1 MNWTYAY
8 TPQIWPSVLTISLL
22 IALAVFARRRNR
34 VPGAIPFFIACLFAI
49 LWATGSVME
58 YVMLDLATKIFWVKF
73 QATWQVPVAIAVT
86 CFILEYVSPGRWLT
100 PRNLALLSIPWVVGI
115 GMMLTDDLYHLVWS
129 DFSLSGT
136 VMPHLNPG
144 GWLIV
149 AYALGVLG
157 ALNLIVLGWLFL
169 RSPQHRSAVIFLLVG
184 QIGGHALYLL
194 GRLIIFR
201 PDRFFNPLGMVVE
214 FVSYAIALFGFRI
227 FDPIPLARQQA
238 ITQMSEG
245 MFVLD
250 NQGRVAS
257 LNPAAECIL
266 HAASR
271 QIKGKPI
278 LELLPAFPAEHLE
291 DPGGTEIEFSL
302 DSNGEIRHYATVISL
317 LKDFRGRVVG
327 RLLLMRDVSEQKRAR
342 SQILEQQR
350 ALAVLQ
356 EREQLAR
363 ELHDNLGQ
371 AFAFVN
377 VQGQTVQRLLDR
389 GDVPTAQEYVGRLV
403 QVAREAD
410 VDIRESIMGLRATI
424 SERGL
429 FPALA
434 KYLSRYEKNYGIQT
448 RLEGVEAFRDGDF
461 EALVEVQLLRI
472 LQEALTNVR
481 KHANAHCVQILFA
494 ARNGRAH
501 ITVQDDGQGFNPG
514 TASAGSEEHVG
525 LRVIRERAAEIG
537 GSVEIRSA
545 PDAGTQVLVQ
555 VPVSSKQ

>member
-1 MNWTYAY
+1 MNWTYVY
-8 TPQIWPSVLTISLL
+8 TPQIWPSVFTILLL
-22 IALAVFARRRNR
+22 IALVVFSARRRS
-34 VPGAIPFFIACLFAI
+34 VPGALPFTIACLFAI
-49 LWATGSVME
+49 LWAAGSVME
-58 YVMLDLATKIFWVKF
+58 YVALDLATKIFWAKF

-100 PRNLALLSIPWVVGI
+100 PRNLTLLSIPWVVGI

-129 DFSLSGT
+129 GFSFSGT
-136 VMPHLNPG
+136 VIPHLNPG

-194 GRLIIFR
+194 GRLDIFR

-214 FVSYAIALFGFRI
+214 FVSYAVVLFGFRI
-227 FDPIPLARQQA
+227 FDPVPLARQQV

-250 NQGRVAS
+250 NQERVAS
-257 LNPAAECIL
+257 LNPAAERLL

-271 QIKGKPI
+271 QVKGKPI
-278 LELLPAFPAEHLE
+278 LELLPDFPGEHLK
-291 DPGGTEIEFSL
+291 DPGEAEIEFSL
-302 DSNGEIRHYATVISL
+302 DSKGEIRHYATVISL
-317 LKDFRGRVVG
+317 LKDFRGLVIG
-327 RLLLMRDVSEQKRAR
+327 RLLLLRDVSEQKRAR
-342 SQILEQQR
+342 AQLLEQQR

-377 VQGQTVQRLLDR
+377 VQGQTIHRLLER
-389 GDVPTAQEYVGRLV
+389 GDVPTAQEHVGRLV

-410 VDIRESIMGLRATI
+410 VDIRESILGLRATI
-424 SERGL
+424 SEHGL

-434 KYLSRYEKNYGIQT
+434 QYISRYEKNYGIQAL
-448 RLEGVEAFRDGDF
+448 LEGTEAFVDGAF

-494 ARNGRAH
+494 RRNGRAH
-501 ITVQDDGQGFNPG
+501 VTVQDDGLGFNPG
-514 TASAGSEEHVG
+514 ASSAGSEEHVG
-525 LRVIRERAAEIG
+525 LRVMRERAEEVG
-537 GSVEIRSA
+537 GSVVIHSA
-545 PDAGTQVLVQ
+545 PGGGTRVVIE
-555 VPVSSKQ
+555 VPVNSKQ